1 MLFFSKESDRERERE
16 RWRTHADDDDA
27 GRLDAVDA
35 VGRLAPVEAHVV
47 RVHVRNAQTTAVA
60 LQNDAQTHTH
70 THTNGLRIIG
80 QAISEKASVGSRS
93 FGR

>member
-1 MLFFSKESDRERERE
+1 MRIRGDVALPQIGKCFFFQKRAIERERE

-47 RVHVRNAQTTAVA
+47 RVHVRNA
-60 LQNDAQTHTH
+60 
-70 THTNGLRIIG
+70 
-80 QAISEKASVGSRS
+80 
-93 FGR
+93 

>member
-47 RVHVRNAQTTAVA
+47 RVHVRNA
-60 LQNDAQTHTH
+60 
-70 THTNGLRIIG
+70 
-80 QAISEKASVGSRS
+80 
-93 FGR
+93 